1 MKKNVITKYILYFV
15 AFTALYSCDDILEQ
29 EPANYISDGAIIKD
43 KSSAIAA
50 LNGAYNRLGA
60 NSYYGGQYFV
70 AGVNLASDNVSWTG
84 SLNFYYA
91 FDTHQYSAE
100 NQLLSYAWY
109 AIYATI
115 NQSNQVIER
124 VSKLSNIDESTKSQ
138 IIAEAT
144 IIRSL
149 AFFDLGR
156 TWGNVPLIRQATTS
170 PQQFAGEKQK
180 PYDEVLKEVVSDILS
195 VYDALPASASRS
207 HVSKPVADAFLARVY
222 LYQENWTKAEEY
234 ATKLIDNNNYSLVDL
249 QNLITKKLSEESIWE
264 LAYSSANTNQQSYY
278 WRSSND
284 GGRHEWG
291 LSKEIVKLLSDPSI
305 GGERK
310 IYFEDQSSLQV
321 PDYYVGTFYYRSTN
335 DDPVFLF
342 RLSEQY
348 LIRAEARVKKQNPD
362 LAGAL
367 SDLNAV
373 RDRAK
378 ISDFQSNNRDEIILA
393 IENENRV
400 EFALEPHRWFD
411 LKRTGRAESILGIKK
426 YQTIFPIP
434 YSDIVA
440 DADLVQN
447 EGY

>member
-1 MKKNVITKYILYFV
+1 M
-15 AFTALYSCDDILEQ
+15 
-29 EPANYISDGAIIKD
+29 
-43 KSSAIAA
+43 
-50 LNGAYNRLGA
+50 
-60 NSYYGGQYFV
+60 
-70 AGVNLASDNVSWTG
+70 
-84 SLNFYYA
+84 
-91 FDTHQYSAE
+91 
-100 NQLLSYAWY
+100 
-109 AIYATI
+109 
-115 NQSNQVIER
+115 
-124 VSKLSNIDESTKSQ
+124 
-138 IIAEAT
+138 
-144 IIRSL
+144 
-149 AFFDLGR
+149 
-156 TWGNVPLIRQATTS
+156 
-170 PQQFAGEKQK
+170 
-180 PYDEVLKEVVSDILS
+180 
-195 VYDALPASASRS
+195 
-207 HVSKPVADAFLARVY
+207 
-222 LYQENWTKAEEY
+222 
-234 ATKLIDNNNYSLVDL
+234 
-249 QNLITKKLSEESIWE
+249 
-264 LAYSSANTNQQSYY
+264 
-278 WRSSND
+278 
-284 GGRHEWG
+284 
-291 LSKEIVKLLSDPSI
+291 SDPSI

-310 IYFEDQSSLQV
+310 IYFEDQSSFQV

>member
-43 KSSAIAA
+43 KSSAVAA

-195 VYDALPASASRS
+195 VYDALH
-207 HVSKPVADAFLARVY
+207 HVLMLVNPLQMHSW
-222 LYQENWTKAEEY
+222 QEYIFIKRIGQRPKNM
-234 ATKLIDNNNYSLVDL
+234 
-249 QNLITKKLSEESIWE
+249 QLS
-264 LAYSSANTNQQSYY
+264 
-278 WRSSND
+278 
-284 GGRHEWG
+284 
-291 LSKEIVKLLSDPSI
+291 
-305 GGERK
+305 
-310 IYFEDQSSLQV
+310 
-321 PDYYVGTFYYRSTN
+321 
-335 DDPVFLF
+335 
-342 RLSEQY
+342 
-348 LIRAEARVKKQNPD
+348 
-362 LAGAL
+362 
-367 SDLNAV
+367 
-373 RDRAK
+373 
-378 ISDFQSNNRDEIILA
+378 
-393 IENENRV
+393 
-400 EFALEPHRWFD
+400 
-411 LKRTGRAESILGIKK
+411 
-426 YQTIFPIP
+426 
-434 YSDIVA
+434 
-440 DADLVQN
+440 
-447 EGY
+447 